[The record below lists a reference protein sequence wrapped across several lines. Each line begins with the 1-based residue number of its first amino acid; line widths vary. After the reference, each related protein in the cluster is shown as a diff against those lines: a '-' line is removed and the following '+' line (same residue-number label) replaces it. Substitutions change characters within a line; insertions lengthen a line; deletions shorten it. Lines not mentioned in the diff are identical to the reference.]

1 MATGHFSLENYNLLK
16 SLLEVTKE
24 IKLDYDELC
33 KLEINN
39 QKDTIKYQSYIE
51 DLKEKIQKE
60 EEIYNKISKSIDI
73 LYLFAEYLFPNGLR
87 EFEDEIEVLKLDK
100 IDEIIKI
107 RLSSQI
113 NSLII
118 NYSFTEDEDY
128 DELDEIE
135 EVDPD
140 EMIEFEE
147 DIDFDKEFK
156 EDAMMDVTI
165 MKDISNTIL
174 TILNKYI
181 NNENYSF
188 MRDKLIKFKYNY
200 SYIYKS
206 IEYSILENNFEIN
219 PILYWENLLVADL
232 QKRDLKNTK
241 MVLNKY
247 IQDLTIRQ
255 LENFK
260 YLINNNINEQIKKE
274 HLVLFAIIFRTILL
288 FVNKRTINN
297 LQRTIDL
304 EIILSGLND
313 PFTTQ
318 VINEIFN
325 ENINDKS
332 LPNIISL
339 KPRL

>member
-1 MATGHFSLENYNLLK
+1 MAIGHFSLENYNLLK